1 MSIVVSKPW
10 VLARMYEPDV
20 TIVDCRFELGKPEA
34 GRDTYEQEHI
44 PGAVYLDLEQDLSSP
59 VRDHGGRHPLPDP
72 EQLSRTL
79 AQKGITPETRVIA
92 YDDQGGMYASR
103 LWWLLNYLG
112 HEQAYVMNE
121 GFTAW
126 KGAGYPVAADQPIRV
141 PASYTYTL
149 QPEML
154 ASMEDVR
161 EAAGNDEVIVIDS
174 RDPRRYQG
182 FDETLDPVAGHIPGA
197 RNKFWKLLIGQDGKW
212 ISSDLLADHYKEF
225 PADKEIIVYCGSGVS
240 ACPNFI
246 GLKEAG
252 YENVKL
258 YSGSWSDWISYS
270 DNPIA
275 TGDEEQPSKE

>member
-1 MSIVVSKPW
+1 MNAIVSKPW

-20 TIVDCRFELGKPEA
+20 TIVDCRFELGQPEA
-34 GRDTYEQEHI
+34 GREAFEEEHI
-44 PGAVYLDLEQDLSSP
+44 PRAVYLDLEKDLSSP
-59 VRDHGGRHPLPDP
+59 VREHGGRHPLPDP

-103 LWWLLNYLG
+103 LYWLLKYLG
-112 HEQAYVMNE
+112 HGPAYVMDE
-121 GFTAW
+121 GFSAW
-126 KGAGYPVAADQPIRV
+126 KAAGYPVSADQPIRV
-141 PASYTYTL
+141 PASYSYTL
-149 QPEML
+149 HPELL

-161 EAAGNDEVIVIDS
+161 EAAGRDDVIVIDS

-182 FDETLDPVAGHIPGA
+182 LEETMDKAAGHIPGA
-197 RNKFWKLLIGQDGKW
+197 KNKFWKLLLDENGKW
-212 ISSDLLADHYKEF
+212 MAADQLQEHYQEF
-225 PADKEIIVYCGSGVS
+225 PQDKEIIVYCGSGVS

-270 DNPIA
+270 ENPIA
-275 TGDEEQPSKE
+275 TGEE

>member
-1 MSIVVSKPW
+1 MSIIVSKSW

-20 TIVDCRFELGKPEA
+20 TIVDCRFELGHPET
-34 GRDTYEQEHI
+34 GRKAYEEEHI

-59 VRDHGGRHPLPDP
+59 VSEHGGRHPLPDP

-79 AQKGITPETRVIA
+79 AKIGITPETRIIA

-103 LWWLLNYLG
+103 LWWLLSYLG
-112 HEQAYVMNE
+112 HKQAYIMNE

-126 KGAGYPVAADQPIRV
+126 KHANYPVTADQPIRV
-141 PASYTYTL
+141 PASYTYSL
-149 QPEML
+149 HPEML
-154 ASMEDVR
+154 ASMDEVR
-161 EAAGNDEVIVIDS
+161 NVAGHNEVIVIDS

-182 FDETLDPVAGHIPGA
+182 LEETIDTAAGHIPGA
-197 RNKFWKLLIGQDGKW
+197 KNKFWKLLVDQNGKW
-212 ISSDLLADHYKEF
+212 IPSDRLAEHYKEF

-252 YENVKL
+252 YEKVKL
-258 YSGSWSDWISYS
+258 YAGSWSDWISYEG
-270 DNPIA
+270 NPVA
-275 TGDEEQPSKE
+275 TGEE

>member
-1 MSIVVSKPW
+1 MNAIVSKPW

-20 TIVDCRFELGKPEA
+20 TIVDCRFELGQPDA
-34 GRDTYEQEHI
+34 GREAFEEEHI
-44 PGAVYLDLEQDLSSP
+44 PGAVYLDLEKDLSSP
-59 VRDHGGRHPLPDP
+59 VREHGGRHPLPDP

-103 LWWLLNYLG
+103 LYWLLKYLG
-112 HEQAYVMNE
+112 HGPAYVMNE
-121 GFTAW
+121 GFSAW
-126 KGAGYPVAADQPIRV
+126 KAAGYPVSADQPIRV
-141 PASYTYTL
+141 PASYSYTL
-149 QPEML
+149 HPELL

-161 EAAGNDEVIVIDS
+161 EAAGRDDVIVIDS

-182 FDETLDPVAGHIPGA
+182 LEETMDKAAGHVPGA
-197 RNKFWKLLIGQDGKW
+197 KNKFWKLLLDENGKW
-212 ISSDLLADHYKEF
+212 MVADRLQEHYQEF
-225 PADKEIIVYCGSGVS
+225 PQDKEIIVYCGSGVS

-258 YSGSWSDWISYS
+258 YSGSWSDWISYEE
-270 DNPIA
+270 NPIA
-275 TGDEEQPSKE
+275 TGEE